1 MKEEY
6 LLAKIQRVL
15 AEDGSELGIDAIHRG
30 DEYVLIGEVESEQR
44 RLMAARLVN
53 EHVPEARVRNDIR
66 VAKVTKPVEVEE
78 LEPRISSG
86 GEQ

>member
-15 AEDGSELGIDAIHRG
+15 AEAGSELGIDAIHRG
-30 DEYVLIGEVESEQR
+30 EDYVLIGDVESESR
-44 RLMAARLVN
+44 RQEAARLVN
-53 EHVPEARVRNDIR
+53 EYVPEARVRNDIR
-66 VAKVTKPVEVEE
+66 VTKVTKPVEVEE